1 MGFPIWQGKLIYLYP
16 YMVVKPT
23 LSVDYLPTKRGPS

>member
-1 MGFPIWQGKLIYLYP
+1 MGFPIWQGKLACLYP
-16 YMVVKPT
+16 YMVVKLT